1 MSLSARDLYLD
12 LAPHH
17 EALLLDAQNK
27 QLVGQFLTSIPNF
40 LLD

>member
-12 LAPHH
+12 LEPQH

-27 QLVGQFLTSIPNF
+27 ELVSF
-40 LLD
+40 